1 MTDIVNGKGPRDVL
15 VCLISKALDTGIKS
29 RDRWTARDEAFY
41 LGRASA
47 FVYAA
52 AQIADQ
58 MYGVPFS
65 RARHSLMKAV
75 KQVRVEWPLDD
86 LTDAGKVGN
95 KATEMASVLLL
106 EDL

>member
-15 VCLISKALDTGIKS
+15 VALIIKALDTGIKR
-29 RDRWTARDEAFY
+29 RDNWSARDEGFY
-41 LGRASA
+41 IGRVSA
-47 FVYAA
+47 FVYGA

-75 KQVRVEWPLDD
+75 RQVRTEWPVDD

-95 KATEMASVLLL
+95 KATEMATALLL